1 MNEELKKT
9 RIGRKF
15 LLETVSKL
23 FNAEQ
28 APVLHK
34 LKLLDLS
41 CIAEIAQKI
50 RLYKIKKDTVLPT
63 LKRGMFV
70 LIKGRLEV
78 KAHWK
83 KSHL

>member
-1 MNEELKKT
+1 MDEDSKKSKN
-9 RIGRKF
+9 GRKF
-15 LLETVSKL
+15 LLGTISKL
-23 FNAEQ
+23 FSSER
-28 APVLHK
+28 APVLDK
-34 LKLLDLS
+34 LKLLDVS

>member
-50 RLYKIKKDTVLPT
+50 RLYKIRKDTLLPT

-70 LIKGRLEV
+70 LLKGKMEIKP
-78 KAHWK
+78 HWRNNV
-83 KSHL
+83 